1 MIFMNLLQ
9 IDLANRKQVRDFLS
23 LPARIYR
30 DIPQWVPPLAGDE
43 RLRLDPKRYPFY
55 KQSAAAFIL
64 AYQDGIPVG
73 RLAVLDNRL
82 YNEHNQE
89 KTAFFYKMHRT
100 YKKEL

>member
-1 MIFMNLLQ
+1 MHILRL
-9 IDLANRKQVRDFLS
+9 DPTNRKHLRDFIG

-55 KQSAAAFIL
+55 QHSAAAFFL
-64 AYQDGIPVG
+64 AYDDNLPVG

-82 YNEHNQE
+82 
-89 KTAFFYKMHRT
+89 
-100 YKKEL
+100 